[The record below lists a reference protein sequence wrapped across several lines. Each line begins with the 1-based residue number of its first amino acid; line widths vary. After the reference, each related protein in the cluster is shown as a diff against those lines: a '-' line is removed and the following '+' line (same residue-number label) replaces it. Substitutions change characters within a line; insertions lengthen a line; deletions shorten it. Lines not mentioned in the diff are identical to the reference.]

1 MARLDACLLD
11 AYDTIVHTDFS
22 AHRNELPKLAGISAD
37 AMFREFSRLAPALSV
52 GEISITEAYAEIL
65 RACGVEPRPDLVRA
79 MADRSRELLLLSG
92 RLFNDVLPFLRTLKS
107 RGIKI
112 AIVSNCDENTR
123 DLLVELGV
131 AALAD
136 ALVLSNEVGAVKP
149 AAQIYQDA
157 LGVLGVTAG
166 AARVRR
172 QQCDVLRRGNGSGD
186 PGGADSP
193 EGSGSGRR
201 GRDRRGPVAVGTRG
215 PAVGVD
221 LTDCFRHSAEETPA
235 TCAFPRH
242 TSHRVGGAL
251 IRIVVAPCTRGRV
264 SQ

>member
-37 AMFREFSRLAPALSV
+37 ALFREFGRFAPALSV

-79 MADRSRELLLLSG
+79 MADKSRELLLLSG
-92 RLFNDVLPFLRTLKS
+92 HLYDDVLPFLRTLRS
-107 RGIKI
+107 RGIKT

-131 AALAD
+131 AALVD

-149 AAQIYQDA
+149 TAQIYEYA
-157 LGVLGVTAG
+157 LGKLDVGPGAALFVDNNATYCAG
-166 AARVRR
+166 AAALGIRAVQIVR
-172 QQCDVLRRGNGSGD
+172 Q
-186 PGGADSP
+186 
-193 EGSGSGRR
+193 
-201 GRDRRGPVAVGTRG
+201 
-215 PAVGVD
+215 
-221 LTDCFRHSAEETPA
+221 
-235 TCAFPRH
+235 PRE
-242 TSHRVGGAL
+242 VGGAEGTP
-251 IRIVVAPCTRGRV
+251 VVRSLSELEV
-264 SQ
+264 LL

>member
-1 MARLDACLLD
+1 VAAGAYPDQMARLDACLLD

-37 AMFREFSRLAPALSV
+37 AMFREFGRLAPALSV

-65 RACGVEPRPDLVRA
+65 RACGVEPRRDLVRA
-79 MADRSRELLLLSG
+79 MADKSRELLLLSG
-92 RLFNDVLPFLRTLKS
+92 RLFADVLPFLRTLKS

-136 ALVLSNEVGAVKP
+136 ALVLSNEVGAAKP

-166 AARVRR
+166 AALFVDNNATYCEGAAALGIQAVQMVRKAR
-172 QQCDVLRRGNGSGD
+172 EAEGVEGTAVVRSLSELEVL
-186 PGGADSP
+186 
-193 EGSGSGRR
+193 
-201 GRDRRGPVAVGTRG
+201 
-215 PAVGVD
+215 
-221 LTDCFRHSAEETPA
+221 L
-235 TCAFPRH
+235 
-242 TSHRVGGAL
+242 
-251 IRIVVAPCTRGRV
+251 
-264 SQ
+264 

>member
-1 MARLDACLLD
+1 VAHRDACLLD

-37 AMFREFSRLAPALSV
+37 AMFREFRRLAPALSI

-79 MADRSRELLLLSG
+79 MADKSRELLLLSG
-92 RLFNDVLPFLRTLKS
+92 RLYDDVLPFLRKLKS

-136 ALVLSNEVGAVKP
+136 ALVLSNEVGAAKP
-149 AAQIYQDA
+149 APQIYQYALDE
-157 LGVLGVTAG
+157 LGVGPDAALFADNNATYCAG
-166 AARVRR
+166 AAALGIRAVQIVREARVE
-172 QQCDVLRRGNGSGD
+172 
-186 PGGADSP
+186 GGADVP
-193 EGSGSGRR
+193 A
-201 GRDRRGPVAVGTRG
+201 GPVV
-215 PAVGVD
+215 
-221 LTDCFRHSAEETPA
+221 
-235 TCAFPRH
+235 
-242 TSHRVGGAL
+242 
-251 IRIVVAPCTRGRV
+251 IRSLKEFEAMF
-264 SQ
+264 